1 MIRRTM
7 VRFFNRFLLNP
18 MRDEASRT
26 RGKIENI
33 QALRG
38 VAILLV
44 VLAHLTAIEQK
55 YGHGDGILPHFFAFG
70 VSGVDLF
77 FVISGFVVVTV
88 TRHCFKQPF
97 AVGHFFYNRVS
108 RVYPLYWLYS
118 LAVLGIYLLRPE
130 MVNAAQGHRVNILES
145 FMLLPQD
152 LLPLLNVGW
161 ALVHVMYF
169 YLVFTLLLFAPE
181 RQFPTLTVVW
191 ALAVVM
197 GNLVYRYAV
206 LTGPTAS
213 IKLITHPLTLEFI
226 GGCLVAKLIHSGTR
240 QHGFKALVLGGVLF
254 ITGMSI
260 YYSGSPGPVP
270 KGWLRAALFGF
281 PYAIVVYGAV
291 ALEMNSARI
300 FPRFLSFV
308 GDASYSIY
316 LSHVFVLSAIGRT
329 WSMVSRR
336 GPLDNII
343 MILLGVIVAI
353 IVGRVSYRIIEIPML
368 SLARR
373 VKGSR
378 KIDSLPAVPTHR
390 SQAEPREGLVRRS

>member
-1 MIRRTM
+1 
-7 VRFFNRFLLNP
+7 
-18 MRDEASRT
+18 MRDEANRT
-26 RGKIENI
+26 RDKIENI

-44 VLAHLTAIEQK
+44 VFAHVMAIEQK
-55 YGHGDGILPHFFAFG
+55 YGRGDGILPHFFALG

-77 FVISGFVVVTV
+77 FVMSGFVVVTV
-88 TRHCFKQPF
+88 TRHCFQQPI

-118 LAVLGIYLLRPE
+118 LVVLGVYLLRPE

-161 ALVHVMYF
+161 ALIHIMYF
-169 YLVFTLLLFAPE
+169 YVVFTLLLFGSE
-181 RQFPTLTVVW
+181 RQLPKLMVVW
-191 ALAVVM
+191 GLAVVM

-206 LTGPTAS
+206 PTAPTAS

-226 GGCLVAKLIHSGTR
+226 GGCLVAKLIHGGTR

-291 ALEMNSARI
+291 AMEMNSARI

-316 LSHVFVLSAIGRT
+316 LSHVLVLSAIGRT
-329 WSMVSRR
+329 WSMVSRY
-336 GPLDNII
+336 GPFDNII
-343 MILLGVIVAI
+343 MVLLAVIVAI

-368 SLARR
+368 SFTRR
-373 VKGSR
+373 LKGSR

-390 SQAEPREGLVRRS
+390 SQAAPRGGLVRRS